1 RDELSNP
8 TRGWFSAAN
17 FEQGVPLFGSQ
28 SANGKLLLQESV
40 YKGVGHIVLA
50 GRAQIGTGYGK
61 ESLIVSERFLLGGAT
76 TVRGY
81 AQDSLGTRDA
91 FAVPGVD
98 ALLNFNA
105 ERRFPVRGW
114 VKGVG
119 FVDAGNV
126 FATRGEFSL
135 R

>member
-50 GRAQIGTGYGK
+50 GRAQIGTGYGT

-81 AQDSLGTRDA
+81 AQDSLGPKDELGL
-91 FAVPGVD
+91 PGGD
-98 ALLNFNA
+98 ALLAFNG
-105 ERRFPVRGW
+105 ELRFPIRGW
-114 VKGVG
+114 FHGVA
-119 FVDAGNV
+119 FLDAGNV
-126 FATRGEFSL
+126 F
-135 R
+135 